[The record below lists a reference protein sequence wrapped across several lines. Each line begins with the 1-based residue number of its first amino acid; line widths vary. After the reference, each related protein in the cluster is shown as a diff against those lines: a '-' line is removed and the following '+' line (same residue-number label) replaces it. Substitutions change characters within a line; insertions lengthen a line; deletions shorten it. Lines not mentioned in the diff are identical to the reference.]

1 MRFDADKHLDQGALD
16 KSRLDLYCSRQ
27 LRLRET
33 MRRLDVPALLI
44 LDPIDIFYATGARN
58 MLFFSM
64 RTPARYLLLFAEGP
78 AFLYEYFGCEH
89 LAADLPTIDHI
100 VPAEGLMPHQFWGRC
115 ARRKQAICITDS
127 RCRWIH

>member
-1 MRFDADKHLDQGALD
+1 MFEADAAKNLDQGALD

-58 MLFFSM
+58 MLFF
-64 RTPARYLLLFAEGP
+64 
-78 AFLYEYFGCEH
+78 
-89 LAADLPTIDHI
+89 
-100 VPAEGLMPHQFWGRC
+100 Q
-115 ARRKQAICITDS
+115 CIQ
-127 RCRWIH
+127 IYIEIK